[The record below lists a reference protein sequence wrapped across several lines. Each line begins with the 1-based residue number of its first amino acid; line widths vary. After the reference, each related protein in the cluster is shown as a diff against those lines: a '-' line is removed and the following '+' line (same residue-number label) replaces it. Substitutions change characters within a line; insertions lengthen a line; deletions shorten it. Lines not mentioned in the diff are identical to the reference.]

1 MMPQLSYFEADHT
14 NHPPHVGQA
23 ESQKIPIVLIHGFC
37 EYSTLWKSLSKELSN
52 DFRIFCPDLPGF
64 GKSPL
69 PKGDFSLEQIGDQI
83 VSWLKSLGIE
93 QCIVIGHSLGGYIS
107 LEVLRKYPDFFKE
120 IGLINSS
127 VFEDSIDKK
136 ENRNKLIEF
145 IGNNGVDSFIKTFVP
160 SLFYP
165 KTVNLHSKIIELIRE
180 EGKLIKSES
189 VVKYAAAMRDRRDS
203 MDLLKI
209 YKKRVLLIS
218 GEFDQNIPLETSK
231 RMAQILNQKNA
242 HIIPESGHMSIF
254 EKSELCYA
262 IIKTFVKPFI

>member
-1 MMPQLSYFEADHT
+1 MMQEISYYE
-14 NHPPHVGQA
+14 VGRKNLPIH
-23 ESQKIPIVLIHGFC
+23 SDQKEIQKTPIVLIHGFC
-37 EYSTLWKSLSKELSN
+37 ESSTLWKSLSKELSN
-52 DFRIFCPDLPGF
+52 DFRILCPDLPGF

-69 PKGDFSLEQIGDQI
+69 SKSDFSLEQIGDQI

-107 LEVLRKYPDFFKE
+107 LEVLRKYPDFFKA

-127 VFEDSIDKK
+127 AFEDSIDKK

-165 KTVNLHSKIIELIRE
+165 KTVNLHSKIIELISD
-180 EGKLIKSES
+180 EGKSIKSES
-189 VVKYAAAMRDRRDS
+189 VIKYAAAMRDRRDS
-203 MDLLKI
+203 MDLLKK
-209 YKKRVLLIS
+209 YKKRILLIS
-218 GEFDQNIPLETSK
+218 GEFDQNVPLETSK
-231 RMAQILNQKNA
+231 RMAQILDQKNA

-254 EKSELCYA
+254 EESERCYA
-262 IIKTFVKPFI
+262 IIKTFVIPFI